1 MWLLPSRC
9 FWSSPVRHWLWVQKV
24 ECRESHFLQLV
35 SFRPFRYTQMVQ
47 INFFLLYAVA
57 TITPALAHPFA
68 RSVLA
73 CLTSEYAHSKLFH
86 LVART
91 PASAVRLVGVF
102 IMEIPMFCEKYTCLL
117 WPSVFI
123 VIVLVMTPSTSNN
136 VSPRSCIGFCIPCT
150 PGTITKTW
158 RGQMPSREVLPGM
171 C

>member
-1 MWLLPSRC
+1 MVTSESVFLVFSCQTLALGTKSGMTRSLL
-9 FWSSPVRHWLWVQKV
+9 SSAGLIPPQ
-24 ECRESHFLQLV
+24 SQLAK
-35 SFRPFRYTQMVQ
+35 MVQ
-47 INFFLLYAVA
+47 IHLSLLYTIA

-117 WPSVFI
+117 
-123 VIVLVMTPSTSNN
+123 
-136 VSPRSCIGFCIPCT
+136 
-150 PGTITKTW
+150 
-158 RGQMPSREVLPGM
+158 
-171 C
+171 